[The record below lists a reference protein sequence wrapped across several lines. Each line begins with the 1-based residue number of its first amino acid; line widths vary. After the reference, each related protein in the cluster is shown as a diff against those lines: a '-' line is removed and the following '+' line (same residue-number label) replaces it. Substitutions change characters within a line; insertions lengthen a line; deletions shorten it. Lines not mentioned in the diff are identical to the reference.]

1 MDKEKLKTGNEL
13 NNKIDRLERLIK
25 DISVLEENT
34 IISKSN
40 QDVDK
45 LIIGQNTRFQIPI
58 PMDSRESFLMQIK
71 CIYLRMVEKL
81 KEEFQEL

>member
-1 MDKEKLKTGNEL
+1 MDKKKLKTGNEL

-40 QDVDK
+40 QYVDK